1 MSESSMDEL
10 ESRLLG
16 LRLVDL
22 QALRECRDELP
33 ATADAKDLLEALERK
48 HLLTTF
54 QVDRIR
60 KGGIESL
67 VLGDYKLM
75 YRNASGS
82 FARVYRACSVVDGKM
97 IGVKVLRERWT
108 ADRDTVELFRR
119 EGEIGQ
125 RLKHPNIVPI
135 YGYERQG
142 NIHYITMEFVEG
154 GNLRDFLK
162 IRGGSQQVCGGLQP
176 GEACRYAM
184 HICEALAYA
193 LSLGVTHR
201 DMKMTNVLMSSQGTA
216 RLIDFGLAVDDHV
229 LSRVGAAGF
238 AQALEY
244 STLEKHTGAP
254 SNDPRSDLFFL
265 GGILYELV
273 TGQPPYPRTRSR
285 DERRDITRYR
295 KIPPIAEVS
304 PDLPPGVI
312 ATVNR
317 LLEIDPARR
326 YQSPTQVI
334 GDLRP
339 MIGHHGGDSSTNI
352 PSSENGI
359 DLPTVL
365 CVEQRQQQQN
375 WLREYLSRHNYRV
388 LLLSDV
394 ERALA
399 RMKSNPPDCV
409 VLMGGSIGDRVAEDV
424 RRAMLLADTASIVLL
439 VVLSERQGD
448 VARELE
454 SGNGLVRVL
463 RQPIR
468 LRDLRE
474 ALSDGLAARRGVDG
488 PPA

>member
-1 MSESSMDEL
+1 MSELSLDEL

-16 LRLVDL
+16 LRLVGL
-22 QALRECRDELP
+22 QALRECRHGLP
-33 ATADAKDLLEALERK
+33 ATAGTRGLLEALERK

-60 KGGIESL
+60 KGSIESL

-108 ADRDTVELFRR
+108 TDRDTVELFRR
-119 EGEIGQ
+119 EGEVGQ

-135 YGYERQG
+135 YGYARQG

-162 IRGGSQQVCGGLQP
+162 IRGGLQP
-176 GEACRYAM
+176 GEACRYAS
-184 HICEALAYA
+184 HTCEALAYA
-193 LSLGVTHR
+193 LSLGITHR

-216 RLIDFGLAVDDHV
+216 RLIDFGLAVDDHL
-229 LSRVGAAGF
+229 LSRMEGAGF

-265 GGILYELV
+265 GGILYELL

-304 PDLPPGVI
+304 PQLPPGVI

-317 LLEIDPARR
+317 LLETDPARR

-339 MIGHHGGDSSTNI
+339 LIGQHGGDSSPHI
-352 PSSENGI
+352 PSPENGTG
-359 DLPTVL
+359 LPTVL
-365 CVEQRQQQQN
+365 CVERRLQQQN
-375 WLREYLSRHNYRV
+375 WLREYLSRHKYRV

-424 RRAMLLADTASIVLL
+424 RRAMLLAETASIVLL

-448 VARELE
+448 VAKELE
-454 SGNGLVRVL
+454 SSNGLVRVL

-474 ALSDGLAARRGVDG
+474 ALSDGLNARDG
-488 PPA
+488 SGGAPA